1 MELHEDPYWELY
13 ISMCDLF
20 TIAEE
25 IDFAS
30 YANDNTSFVSEVTPE
45 NVVSI
50 YSFDE

>member
-1 MELHEDPYWELY
+1 
-13 ISMCDLF
+13 MCDLF